1 MANADGN
8 VFLTAAD
15 AAGVVETA
23 AAQATEY
30 AGSVNARERMCAI
43 LAFVPLEG
51 GMNRCLVSAPRN
63 DQGI

>member
-1 MANADGN
+1 MTNADGN

-30 AGSVNARERMCAI
+30 AGSVNARERNEDVCHT
-43 LAFVPLEG
+43 
-51 GMNRCLVSAPRN
+51 CLCFLGR
-63 DQGI
+63 GE